1 MRTGMRQ
8 PSPDAARKASLWGA
22 FFVCAL
28 FALAPLAVLA
38 ESCRAPGT
46 LREAREVKVVD
57 GDTLRLAD
65 GRSLRLIGV
74 NAPERARGGRP
85 SEPFAE
91 AATRQLERL
100 VAADD
105 GKVWLAVGAQARDH
119 YGRSLA
125 HAFGADGRSWAA
137 QLLEAGLGFA
147 VALAPNTALAGCL
160 FAAERRARA
169 AGLGIWRR
177 SPQLAPG
184 QLRQGGFALVRGRI
198 NGVEHNRGGL
208 WLALDGALVVQVEP
222 QWLAAFDVRR
232 LQALAGRE
240 VEVRGWL
247 VERRSVANRQ
257 SARTRW
263 LLQLSHPAMLEAL

>member
-8 PSPDAARKASLWGA
+8 PFPDAARKASLWGA
-22 FFVCAL
+22 FFVCAVL
-28 FALAPLAVLA
+28 ALAPRAVLA
-38 ESCRAPGT
+38 ESCRAPGP
-46 LREAREVKVVD
+46 LREARVVKVVD

-169 AGLGIWRR
+169 ARLGVWRR
-177 SPQLAPG
+177 GPQQAPAE
-184 QLRQGGFALVRGRI
+184 LRRGGFALVRGRI
-198 NGVEHNRGGL
+198 AGVERNRGGL
-208 WLALDGALVVQVEP
+208 WLALDGTLVVQVEP
-222 QWLAAFDVRR
+222 QWLAGFDLRH

-240 VEVRGWL
+240 IEVRGWL
-247 VERRSVANRQ
+247 VERRRVAQ
-257 SARTRW
+257 HPPARARW
-263 LLQLSHPAMLEAL
+263 LLQVSHPTMLEAL